1 MFSALA
7 KKSTPPTR
15 LLRTTVASRSKE
27 LLPHEIHNSVKKTF
41 TAERASKVIHSD
53 SAKLPSNRNK
63 IGNLTSSPKIA
74 LMDDFAGEV
83 DAASGMLNENNSRD
97 SKNNIGTIGPNPKF
111 NPGNENV
118 RIKSVIAKVASGGTE
133 EDLPDTYRKSDEG
146 VQNSDLGN
154 SFDLTP
160 SDPSNKYSIEVGTPM
175 AVQIE
180 NFPKKQSPSSE
191 KKKSDDSFDSVT
203 EHFRKHQESKDE
215 MLLRRNQAKFFERSD
230 GRTNPVAK
238 TLSQMDTGVDVV
250 QDEIKKSFSGG
261 GSLSAFAEL

>member
-41 TAERASKVIHSD
+41 TAERASKVLHSD

-63 IGNLTSSPKIA
+63 VGNLTLSPKIA

-83 DAASGMLNENNSRD
+83 DAASGMLNENNSRN
-97 SKNNIGTIGPNPKF
+97 SKNNIGSNPKID
-111 NPGNENV
+111 PRNESI
-118 RIKSVIAKVASGGTE
+118 RSKPLISKIASGGAE
-133 EDLPDTYRKSDEG
+133 EGLPNTYHISDEG
-146 VQNSDLGN
+146 VQNSDLGD
-154 SFDLTP
+154 SFDLTL
-160 SDPSNKYSIEVGTPM
+160 SNPSNKYSVEVATPV

-180 NFPKKQSPSSE
+180 NFPNKKSPSSE

-215 MLLRRNQAKFFERSD
+215 MALRRNQAKSFEWSD

-238 TLSQMDTGVDVV
+238 TLSQMDARVDIV
-250 QDEIKKSFSGG
+250 QDEMKKSFSGG
-261 GSLSAFAEL
+261 GSLSAFSEL